1 MKRYFITLMMAMLAV
16 LAAVA
21 QSFTGQVVDEMRTPI
36 PFANVVLLNVSDSA
50 YVAGTTTDVDGRF
63 SLTGHATHPIV
74 KISYLG
80 YKPHVIDA
88 LSTDLGTIVLEPEA
102 TMLGEV
108 VVKAQRPAFKL
119 TTEGLKTEV
128 ENTLLSKVGT
138 AKAVLENL
146 PGVQRKKDGLEVF
159 GKGSPLIYING
170 RKLQNQTELDQISSE
185 DIQSVELITS
195 PGAKYDATV
204 ESVIL
209 IKTKRPQGEGFS
221 FNTQASYYVGEGPD
235 LALGLN
241 WNYRHKG
248 LDVFGSVWYNDNRN
262 IENDGFVFDVQADT
276 VWRMNEHSGIKYH
289 SNSIYTS
296 AGVNYI
302 FNDNHSAGF
311 KYDTKAY
318 FLNRTRGTF
327 TADVMADGDFYDHL
341 ENGIYMSTKSNMPH
355 TLNVY
360 YNGKVGKTSIDFN
373 TDYVFHK
380 DRKSQFND
388 EVSQQWDSRTVTS
401 TNMVRNQLWA
411 SKLVLSWP
419 LWGGNLQVGTEY
431 DHTRRNDD
439 YINPEQVV
447 PTSYSEQRERNVIFF
462 AEYAHPLPFGQ
473 LKVGLRN
480 ENVTSDYY
488 DQGARMADQSRK
500 YHHLFPSVGLMARAG
515 QVQLMLNYAMKI
527 KRPYYWELRNSVTYA
542 NRFTWDAGN
551 PYLKTTINNEV
562 SLMAIYKWV
571 NLMLGYKHDRD
582 VSVNV
587 AHEVPGSEAT
597 TLLSKDNV
605 DHEDAIRVMITF
617 SPRWDFYQ
625 PSLTLGMIKEWIKIP
640 SPVGFISPNDP
651 IWLVQF
657 SNNFQIM
664 PSLTANVN
672 FNFTSS
678 GDMQNVTITKPSY
691 VLDIGA
697 TKTFLNDRLSIQ
709 VTGHNL
715 LNAQEHYKLNYG
727 LRTMCQTQRRDTREV
742 EFTVRYKFNATQSKY
757 KGTGAGSSEK
767 ERLGKS

>member
-1 MKRYFITLMMAMLAV
+1 MRRYFFTMMMAV
-16 LAAVA
+16 LAVMTATA
-21 QSFTGQVVDEMRTPI
+21 ETFSGRVVDETQAPV
-36 PFANVVLLNVSDSA
+36 PFANVVLLNSSDSA
-50 YVAGTTTDVDGRF
+50 FVAGTTTDTDGQF
-63 SLTGHATHPIV
+63 SLAGNTAKPLI

-80 YKPHVIDA
+80 YKTLVLDA
-88 LSTDLGTIVLEPEA
+88 SGSDLGTIALEPET

-108 VVKAQRPAFKL
+108 VVKGQRPAFKL

-159 GKGSPLIYING
+159 GKGTPLIYING

-241 WNYRHKG
+241 WNYRHRG
-248 LDVFGSVWYNDNRN
+248 LDVFGSVWYNDDKYL
-262 IENDGFVFDVQADT
+262 ENDDFIFDVQADT
-276 VWRMNEHSGIKYH
+276 TWRMNEHSYIKSH
-289 SNSIYTS
+289 NNSIYTS

-302 FNDNHSAGF
+302 FNDNHSMGF
-311 KYDTKAY
+311 RYDTKAF

-327 TADVMADGDFYDHL
+327 TADVMANGEFYDHL
-341 ENGIYMSTKSNMPH
+341 ENGIHMSSKFNMPH
-355 TLNVY
+355 TLNAY

-380 DRKSQFND
+380 ERKSQFND
-388 EVSQQWDSRTVTS
+388 EVSQEWESRTVTS
-401 TNMVRNQLWA
+401 TSVIRNQLWA
-411 SKLVLSWP
+411 AKLVLSWS

-431 DHTRRNDD
+431 DHTHRNDD

-447 PTSYSEQRERNVIFF
+447 PTSFTEQKERNYIFF
-462 AEYAHPLPFGQ
+462 AEYGHPLPFGQ
-473 LKVGLRN
+473 LKAGLRN
-480 ENVTSDYY
+480 ENVYSDYY
-488 DQGARMADQSRK
+488 NQGMRMAEQSRN
-500 YHHLFPSVGLMARAG
+500 YHHFFPSVGLMARAG
-515 QVQLMLNYAMKI
+515 NVQLMLNYAMKI
-527 KRPYYWELRNSVTYA
+527 KRPGYWRLRGSVTYA
-542 NRFTWDAGN
+542 NRFTWDSGN
-551 PYLKTTINNEV
+551 PLLKPTINNEV
-562 SLMAIYKWV
+562 SFMAMYKWV
-571 NLMLGYKHDRD
+571 NLMLAYKHDRD
-582 VSVNV
+582 VIVNV
-587 AHEVPGSEAT
+587 AHEIPGSEAT
-597 TLLSKDNV
+597 TLMTNENV
-605 DHEDAIRVMITF
+605 DHKDAMRVMLTF
-617 SPRWDFYQ
+617 SPRFGLYQ

-640 SPVGFISPNDP
+640 SPIGFISPKNP
-651 IWLVQF
+651 AYLVQF
-657 SNNFQIM
+657 SNNFQIL
-664 PSLTANVN
+664 PTLTANVN
-672 FNFTSS
+672 FNFTSR
-678 GDMQNVTITKPSY
+678 GDMENVTISEPLY
-691 VLDIGA
+691 LLDIGA

-715 LNAQEHYKLNYG
+715 LDSQEHYKLRYG
-727 LRTMCQTQRRDTREV
+727 LRTMCQTQRRDVREV

-757 KGTGAGSSEK
+757 KGTGAGTSEK
-767 ERLGKS
+767 ERL